1 MKAFISRRHIG
12 HDRREVAHEEQTA
25 KWPHGRHAKRLSSAA
40 HKAQG
45 FEIDEVFCWCCRS
58 STVLLCTIGV
68 AITVSTGL
76 GFCSATMAWL
86 GIRILSLLPLMHVI
100 CLSRMLTAIRR
111 SQSLMKSSPS
121 I

>member
-45 FEIDEVFCWCCRS
+45 FEIDEVFC
-58 STVLLCTIGV
+58 
-68 AITVSTGL
+68 
-76 GFCSATMAWL
+76 
-86 GIRILSLLPLMHVI
+86 
-100 CLSRMLTAIRR
+100 
-111 SQSLMKSSPS
+111 
-121 I
+121 